1 MTTKLADTIK
11 IYNEIPFEDQ
21 RNKLCSSL
29 SWITEELQVGW
40 DALSPS
46 LRGENYGGDI
56 ERSTSPATASDVNA
70 FIVGAHAATWVQTS
84 VVRRRAAGQM
94 PRGATC
100 YPVAPCDDHNSA

>member
-1 MTTKLADTIK
+1 ML
-11 IYNEIPFEDQ
+11 
-21 RNKLCSSL
+21 LSL
-29 SWITEELQVGW
+29 LDNRGIAGW
-40 DALSPS
+40 MGCAEP
-46 LRGENYGGDI
+46 LRTLRSENYGGDI

-100 YPVAPCDDHNSA
+100 YPVAPCDDHNGA

>member
-1 MTTKLADTIK
+1 ML
-11 IYNEIPFEDQ
+11 
-21 RNKLCSSL
+21 LSL
-29 SWITEELQVGW
+29 LDNRGIAGWMGRAEPLTERRK
-40 DALSPS
+40 
-46 LRGENYGGDI
+46 LRGRL

-100 YPVAPCDDHNSA
+100 YPVAPCDDHNGA